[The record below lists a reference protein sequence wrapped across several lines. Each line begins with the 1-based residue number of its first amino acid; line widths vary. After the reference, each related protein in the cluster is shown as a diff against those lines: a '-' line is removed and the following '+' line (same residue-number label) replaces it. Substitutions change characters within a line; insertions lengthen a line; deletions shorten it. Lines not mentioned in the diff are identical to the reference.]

1 MAKGT
6 VKWFNDSKGFGFII
20 DPESQEK
27 YFVHIS
33 ECIDEI
39 NEGDKVEFDIIRG
52 QVQQTTKKIEL

>member
-1 MAKGT
+1 MN
-6 VKWFNDSKGFGFII
+6 FFDHSKGFGFII

-39 NEGDKVEFDIIRG
+39 NEGDKVEFDIMKGCQRNECSKSQEEI
-52 QVQQTTKKIEL
+52 I